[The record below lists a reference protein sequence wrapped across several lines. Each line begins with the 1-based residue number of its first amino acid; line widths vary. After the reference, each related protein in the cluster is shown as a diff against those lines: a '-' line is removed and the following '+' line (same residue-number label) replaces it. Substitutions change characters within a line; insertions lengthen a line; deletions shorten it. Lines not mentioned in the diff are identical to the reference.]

1 MPAGQSRKLWYTRA
15 APRRVEKYG
24 RNFLTLLHP
33 GMPIEIRYALT
44 MPSEVPIRIGDNA
57 PSLQGLSSWTNP
69 NGNAG
74 RPHLRCA
81 GEGVHG

>member
-1 MPAGQSRKLWYTRA
+1 
-15 APRRVEKYG
+15 
-24 RNFLTLLHP
+24 
-33 GMPIEIRYALT
+33 MPIEIRYALT

-69 NGNAG
+69 NGTAG